1 MGVAVGIL
9 AVVGIGR
16 ASGDAP
22 TGGLGWGVEG
32 RDWVGGVAL
41 FEDGRGHVGAGAAD
55 GGYAQSLAEFVQIID
70 AVGSCAAD
78 LFVGDGFADAD
89 VHADI

>member
-9 AVVGIGR
+9 AVVGIAVAGQV
-16 ASGDAP
+16 P
-22 TGGLGWGVEG
+22 LLLGLGWGVEG
-32 RDWVGGVAL
+32 WISVNGGC
-41 FEDGRGHVGAGAAD
+41 FIEDGGGHVGAGATD

-78 LFVGDGFADAD
+78 LFIGDGLADAD